1 MRKQIRIEKRILGG
15 NRKKERDGMG
25 TCSTIFTIYFD
36 GDIVYYY
43 EYMSLNAFFVVW
55 RCFF

>member
-1 MRKQIRIEKRILGG
+1 MRKEIRIEKRILEG

-43 EYMSLNAFFVVW
+43 EYMSLNAFFVV
-55 RCFF
+55 